1 MINIINK
8 LLQIIE
14 PIDKNATDHLNQYR
28 LQMSAFY

>member
-14 PIDKNATDHLNQYR
+14 PIDKNATDHLNQYP
-28 LQMSAFY
+28 YK